1 MYLANEAKRAKIDNG
16 NEKIPEADETTASE
30 ETKAEA

>member
-1 MYLANEAKRAKIDNG
+1 MFLANEAKRAKIDNG
-16 NEKIPEADETTASE
+16 SDKIPEEDETAPE